1 MMAGKVPHFLYLAS
15 ASPRRSELLK
25 QLGLRF
31 EVLPVELDE
40 TPKKVE
46 AGADYVRRLAR
57 QKARAAWANLKIG
70 DAPVLAADTAVV
82 VDGDIFGKP
91 TCQDDAIR
99 MLTAL
104 SGREHEVFTAVTAL
118 NGVKNA
124 GQLSCTRVRFKPISK
139 AQMINYWQTGEP
151 AGKAG
156 AYAIQGLGAV
166 LVEEIHGSYSG
177 VMGLPL
183 FETAHLLTDFGFRFL

>member
-1 MMAGKVPHFLYLAS
+1 MAGKDLDFLYLAS

-31 EVLPVELDE
+31 EILPVSLDE
-40 TPKKVE
+40 SPENGE
-46 AGADYVRRLAR
+46 AALDYTCRLATA
-57 QKARAAWANLKIG
+57 KARKAWATLG
-70 DAPVLAADTAVV
+70 TGEAPVLAADTAVV
-82 VDGDIFGKP
+82 VGDEIFGKP
-91 TCQDDAIR
+91 SNQDDAIR

-104 SGREHEVFTAVTAL
+104 SGRVHEVFTAVTAL
-118 NGVKNA
+118 DGVKQA
-124 GQLSCTRVRFKPISK
+124 SQLSRTRVRFRPISK

-151 AGKAG
+151 ADKAG

-166 LVEEIHGSYSG
+166 FIEEIDGSYSG

-183 FETAHLLTDFGFRFL
+183 FETARLLAAFGFCFL

>member
-1 MMAGKVPHFLYLAS
+1 MADAGAHFLYLAS

-31 EVLPVELDE
+31 EVIPVELDE
-40 TPKKVE
+40 SRKNSE
-46 AGADYVRRLAR
+46 AGADYVCRLALK
-57 QKARAAWANLKIG
+57 KARKAWANLEVG
-70 DAPVLAADTAVV
+70 RAPVLAADTAVV
-82 VDGDIFGKP
+82 VGDEIFGKP
-91 TCQDDAIR
+91 LNQDDAIR

-104 SGREHEVFTAVTAL
+104 SGREHEVLTAVTAL
-118 NGVKNA
+118 DGSQEA
-124 GQLSCTRVRFKPISK
+124 SRLSCTRVRFQPISK

-151 AGKAG
+151 ADKAG

-166 LVEEIHGSYSG
+166 LIKEIHGSYSG

-183 FETAHLLTDFGFRFL
+183 FETARLLTDFGFCFL